1 MCCCFCSNRL
11 PRGSRDLE
19 CAACRRVIRR
29 SLARM
34 ARGVFPRPADRVHA
48 ASMMRPHR
56 DAAAS
61 DWMLHGSWTVSTSGP
76 VIAERQFASARATLE
91 ARRD

>member
-1 MCCCFCSNRL
+1 MCCFCPNHL

-48 ASMMRPHR
+48 ASMMRPCAD
-56 DAAAS
+56 DAAHEWIAHS
-61 DWMLHGSWTVSTSGP
+61 AWAVHASGP
-76 VIAERQFASARATLE
+76 VMTERQFASARAVLD
-91 ARRD
+91 APH